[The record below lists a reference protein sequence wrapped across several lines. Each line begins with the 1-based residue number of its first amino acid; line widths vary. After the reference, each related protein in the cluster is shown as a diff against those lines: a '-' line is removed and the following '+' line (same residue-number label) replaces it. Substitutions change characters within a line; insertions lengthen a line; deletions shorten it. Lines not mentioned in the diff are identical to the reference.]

1 MTNLPPGLLDSPPQ
15 HDTSPT
21 PTDIH
26 QLCASFIATPS
37 TPVLTAPPNPTQH
50 ATSVTNV
57 ANNALGLTMRHSKRI
72 AAQPPSNAKPADRAR
87 DTKMKKL
94 GLSIANADSKAEKK
108 MQLLKKLGGNVLKHA
123 DEVLSQLLT
132 GPEKVA

>member
-1 MTNLPPGLLDSPPQ
+1 MPAGLSSSTRHLPHPHRHSAAVCI
-15 HDTSPT
+15 
-21 PTDIH
+21 IH
-26 QLCASFIATPS
+26 RHTIHASARRTTQL
-37 TPVLTAPPNPTQH
+37 
-50 ATSVTNV
+50 ATSVTDV
-57 ANNALGLTMRHSKRI
+57 ADDTLGLTMHHSKRI
-72 AAQPPSNAKPADRAR
+72 AAQPPSSAKLADCAR

-108 MQLLKKLGGNVLKHA
+108 MQLLKKLGGNVPKHA

>member
-1 MTNLPPGLLDSPPQ
+1 
-15 HDTSPT
+15 
-21 PTDIH
+21 
-26 QLCASFIATPS
+26 
-37 TPVLTAPPNPTQH
+37 
-50 ATSVTNV
+50 
-57 ANNALGLTMRHSKRI
+57 MRHSKRI